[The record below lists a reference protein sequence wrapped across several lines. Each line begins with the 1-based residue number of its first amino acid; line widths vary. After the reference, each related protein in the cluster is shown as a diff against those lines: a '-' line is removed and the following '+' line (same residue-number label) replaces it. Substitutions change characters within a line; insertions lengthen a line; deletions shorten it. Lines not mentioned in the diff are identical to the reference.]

1 MVIKHKN
8 ENESNKEIYKAKNA
22 MAVIAPRP
30 VRALAWT
37 DTAAPLDEVDEA
49 ELLVPVLVPEP
60 EEDET
65 VVELLGALTVPL
77 ERTFNIKPVTTLP
90 LLSYTVSFNLV
101 EVTETNAPTETLVLT
116 PFLIMSSIPSTRSG
130 T

>member
-1 MVIKHKN
+1 MR
-8 ENESNKEIYKAKNA
+8 NESRKQIYKAKNA
-22 MAVIAPRP
+22 MTVIAPRP

-49 ELLVPVLVPEP
+49 ELLVPVPVLVPEP

-65 VVELLGALTVPL
+65 VVELLGVLTVPL
-77 ERTFNIKPVTTLP
+77 ERTFSIKPVTTLP
-90 LLSYTVSFNLV
+90 LLSYTVSLILV
-101 EVTETNAPTETLVLT
+101 EVTETNAPTETLVVT

>member
-1 MVIKHKN
+1 MR
-8 ENESNKEIYKAKNA
+8 NESRKQIYKAKNA
-22 MAVIAPRP
+22 MTVIAPRP

-37 DTAAPLDEVDEA
+37 ETAAPLDEVDEA
-49 ELLVPVLVPEP
+49 ELLVPVPVLVPEP

-65 VVELLGALTVPL
+65 VVELLGVLTVPL
-77 ERTFNIKPVTTLP
+77 ERTFSIKPVTTLP
-90 LLSYTVSFNLV
+90 LLSYTVSLILV
-101 EVTETNAPTETLVLT
+101 EVTETNAPTETLVVT